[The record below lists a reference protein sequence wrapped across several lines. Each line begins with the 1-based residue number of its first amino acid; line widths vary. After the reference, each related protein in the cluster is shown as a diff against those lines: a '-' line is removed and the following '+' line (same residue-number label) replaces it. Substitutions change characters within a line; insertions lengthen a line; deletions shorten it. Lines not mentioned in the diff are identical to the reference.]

1 MAAKLGINHDNDA
14 RLTAGTVLFADF
26 VKDIA
31 DFNVTMCYNSSLDLI
46 QVEADRFIT
55 RLKALLKVL

>member
-14 RLTAGTVLFADF
+14 QLTAGTVLFADF

-31 DFNVTMCYNSSLDLI
+31 DFNFTMCYSFS
-46 QVEADRFIT
+46 
-55 RLKALLKVL
+55 